1 MSGRHTSYE
10 IQVLQEKNWVIQEI
24 RADEAAAMAYADSLL
39 QKGNLQAVR
48 VVRTYMRQDGSQTET
63 VVLEKQGDG
72 KAKADL
78 TLVQVQESP
87 VCRTVDDVLTLSAR
101 LTVGRMARKYL
112 DEMVLTPTE
121 LLHSPAELKRFG
133 DKDRLLMTAVDIAA
147 GLQAKQTGEEPKIRR
162 EALFKLWEQVFA
174 RARGTVGV
182 KLPEAKTFA
191 ALRKLAA
198 GAGEERAYQLRA
210 LMVRRLVEQRSWLGK
225 LDLLLEWAAESGID
239 ADMVLIDGVVA
250 DLMIPAQVLQD
261 LMGFQNNLGTAL
273 CSICDLAYGRAEAA
287 KFAPSCFAALNALFA
302 GDKLPQ
308 ARQVLLNRVTREL
321 RGTNPLSRN
330 EPGQEYEMFSKL
342 LHHVVGDLGVVGG
355 PAMAEALVTRYGSMV
370 QVYGQDSTLRAIEGL
385 LGVLCDSC
393 RRVHLLLALG
403 ETGMP
408 KELLELLQIQV
419 EGSDHINFWV
429 PTRMGARDRM
439 VAMTTTHGVLSVAAQ
454 VPNPP
459 RAGLAQSLDDVLARY
474 LVDEGV
480 IEKIDKA
487 DDPLAMRAIRLI
499 KFCGSGVLIKGKSLD
514 LARGRVI
521 EHLRQPQF
529 EEKFLASSG
538 DTGQGE
544 KNLREFH
551 RLLREVGF
559 A

>member
-1 MSGRHTSYE
+1 MSGRHTAYE
-10 IQVLQEKNWVIQEI
+10 IQVLRDKNWVIQEI
-24 RADEAAAMAYADSLL
+24 RPDEAAATSFADSLL
-39 QKGNLQAVR
+39 QKGNLLAVR
-48 VVRTYMRQDGSQTET
+48 VVRTYLRQDGSQSET
-63 VVLEKQGDG
+63 VLMEKTGDG
-72 KAKADL
+72 KVKTDL
-78 TLVQVQESP
+78 TLTQVQEAP
-87 VCRTVDDVLTLSAR
+87 VCRAIDDFYGLASR
-101 LTVGRMARKYL
+101 LTIGRMARKYL

-121 LLHSPAELKRFG
+121 LLHSAAELKRFG

-147 GLQAKQTGEEPKIRR
+147 GLQAKQTGEEQKVRRDFLFSMWEKI
-162 EALFKLWEQVFA
+162 FA
-174 RARGTVGV
+174 RARANLGV

-191 ALRKLAA
+191 ALQKLAK
-198 GAGEERAYQLRA
+198 GGGEERAFELRA
-210 LMVRRLVEQRSWLGK
+210 LMTRRLTDQRSWLSK
-225 LDLLLEWAAESGID
+225 LDLLLEWAAEPHVGEDI
-239 ADMVLIDGVVA
+239 AQIDGVVA

-261 LMGFQNNLGTAL
+261 LMGFQPNLGTAL
-273 CSICDLAYGRAEAA
+273 CSIADLAAGKADVP
-287 KFAPSCFAALNALFA
+287 KFAPSCFAGVNALFA
-302 GDKLPQ
+302 EDKLPQ

-330 EPGQEYEMFSKL
+330 EPGQEYEMFTKL
-342 LHHVVGDLGVVGG
+342 LHHMVGDLGIIGG
-355 PAMAEALVTRYGSMV
+355 PSMAEALVTRYGQIVRANGADAS
-370 QVYGQDSTLRAIEGL
+370 LRAVEGL
-385 LGVLCDSC
+385 LGALNDSC
-393 RRVHLLLALG
+393 RRVHLLLALSDA
-403 ETGMP
+403 GMP
-408 KELLELLQIQV
+408 PELLELLKIQV
-419 EGSDHINFWV
+419 SGSDQLNFWV
-429 PTRMGARDRM
+429 PAKVPPRDRM
-439 VAMTTTHGVLSVAAQ
+439 HAMTVTHGILAKSNQ

-459 RAGLAQSLDDVLARY
+459 RDDLARNMDEVLCRY

-514 LARGRVI
+514 LARSRII

-538 DTGQGE
+538 DPTSGE